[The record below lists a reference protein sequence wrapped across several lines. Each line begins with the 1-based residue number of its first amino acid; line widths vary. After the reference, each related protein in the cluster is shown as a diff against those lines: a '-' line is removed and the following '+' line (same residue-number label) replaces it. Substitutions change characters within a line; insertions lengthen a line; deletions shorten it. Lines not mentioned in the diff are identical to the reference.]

1 MPNLKTV
8 SDAMMPGLK
17 GVGLNGQ
24 LTQQMAQV
32 IATGL
37 TEWVQRIVV
46 QTTDQG
52 FGGKSKCVRTTLAVR
67 VSTLFLNLL
76 LADGAGSIFGGAS
89 ARMTRGT
96 AIGLAAAFSKM
107 RINTHHPSVGSGT
120 GRATFRAPPAGPFM
134 IRGLTALGLADKG
147 KSIGLGLDRTFAS
160 LVVPVAIVG
169 AAEPYPGAGAGTGS
183 II

>member
-1 MPNLKTV
+1 MPNFKTI
-8 SDAMMPGLK
+8 SDAMLPGLK

-24 LTQQMAQV
+24 LTQQMAGV
-32 IATGL
+32 LATGL
-37 TEWVQRIVV
+37 TKWVQQIVV

-52 FGGKSKCVRTTLAVR
+52 RGGKSKCVRTPLAIRASV
-67 VSTLFLNLL
+67 LFFNLL

-96 AIGLAAAFSKM
+96 ANGLAAAFSKM
-107 RINTHHPSVGSGT
+107 RLNTHHPNVGSGT
-120 GRATFRAPPAGPFM
+120 GRATFQAPPAGPFL
-134 IRGLTALGLADKG
+134 IRGLTAIGLAVKG

-160 LVVPVAIVG
+160 LVIPVSIVG